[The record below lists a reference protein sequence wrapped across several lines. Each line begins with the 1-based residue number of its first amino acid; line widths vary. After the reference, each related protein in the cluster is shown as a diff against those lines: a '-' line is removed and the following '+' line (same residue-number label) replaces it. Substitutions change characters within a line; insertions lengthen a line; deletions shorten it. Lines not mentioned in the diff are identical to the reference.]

1 MAPIAIFSKGGRE
14 RPTGGRDSILGNYR
28 IPKKNSTTA
37 EEERKRQRLRDT
49 RNLATGIEIAL
60 RNLLPN
66 ESQVVKKAVWNTHDS
81 LAVDIEL
88 GVDSSRTDFLGARI
102 TDRAT
107 PTGT

>member
-1 MAPIAIFSKGGRE
+1 M
-14 RPTGGRDSILGNYR
+14 GNYR

-60 RNLLPN
+60 KNLLPN
-66 ESQVVKKAVWNTHDS
+66 ESRVVKKAVWNTHDS

-88 GVDSSRTDFLGARI
+88 GVDSSRTDFLGARVL
-102 TDRAT
+102 DRAT
-107 PTGT
+107 PTGKLRVS